1 MQDTY
6 RTIKEQAQAEFKIER
21 SRFIGTAVPIATRD
35 AAEAAYDTIRRRY
48 HDATHNCF
56 AYRVG
61 IDDEKAETRS
71 SDDGEPS
78 GTAGRPILDA
88 LNSGNVT
95 NTLVVVTR
103 YFGGVKLG
111 TGGLARAYRQAADQ
125 VLATAVIVER
135 LIEQRFCLR
144 FGHDET
150 SVVMH
155 ALAELRIKPA
165 RTDYTDDVV
174 VYARIRRSQFKQLRT
189 ALIERSRGRVV
200 VEAIE
205 GEELD

>member
-6 RTIKEQAQAEFKIER
+6 RTIKEQAQAEIKIER
-21 SRFIGTAVPIATRD
+21 SRFIGTAVPVATRES
-35 AAEAAYDTIRRRY
+35 AEAAYDAIRRRF

-61 IDDEKAETRS
+61 IDDEKAEPRY

-88 LNSGNVT
+88 LNSATVT

-111 TGGLARAYRQAADQ
+111 TGGLARAYRQAADR
-125 VLATAVIVER
+125 VLEEATIVER
-135 LIEQRFCLR
+135 LIERRFCLR

-155 ALAELRIKPA
+155 ALAEFRIKPA
-165 RTDYTDDVV
+165 RTDYSQEVA
-174 VYARIRRSQFKQLRT
+174 VYAQIRLSQYEQLRT
-189 ALIERSRGRVV
+189 TLIERSRGRVV

-205 GEELD
+205 GEDID